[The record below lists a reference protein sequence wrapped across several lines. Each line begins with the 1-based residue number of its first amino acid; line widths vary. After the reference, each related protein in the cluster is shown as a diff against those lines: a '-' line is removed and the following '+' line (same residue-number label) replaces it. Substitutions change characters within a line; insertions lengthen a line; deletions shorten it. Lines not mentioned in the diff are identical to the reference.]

1 MVGIVFKKVVG
12 TTFKKVA
19 GTVFKKSSKIVKYW
33 YISDNLKIK
42 SKWSM

>member
-42 SKWSM
+42 PKWSM